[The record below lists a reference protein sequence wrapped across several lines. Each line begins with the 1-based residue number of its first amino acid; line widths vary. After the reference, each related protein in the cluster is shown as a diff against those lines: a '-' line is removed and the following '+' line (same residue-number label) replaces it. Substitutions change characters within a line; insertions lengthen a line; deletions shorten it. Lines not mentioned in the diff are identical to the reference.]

1 MKLLLPSL
9 CLLAMVVLT
18 EQCLIC
24 ATPGTVA
31 TTVAATTVA
40 ATTVAGRKRRGAV
53 INTATTTLTKSELE
67 QEERL
72 AFTLCDSD
80 RMAGLTW
87 EEVLNCEVGR
97 RWLAS
102 EHTFFIHKHSLLA
115 YCSVGV
121 VVLMSGTPYSC
132 MYIRI

>member
-18 EQCLIC
+18 EQCLVC
-24 ATPGTVA
+24 VTPGTV
-31 TTVAATTVA
+31 ATTVA

-97 RWLAS
+97 SWLPS
-102 EHTFFIHKHSLLA
+102 H
-115 YCSVGV
+115 
-121 VVLMSGTPYSC
+121 
-132 MYIRI
+132 

>member
-18 EQCLIC
+18 EQCLQC
-24 ATPGTVA
+24 STAATTAAATTAAA

-40 ATTVAGRKRRGAV
+40 AGGRKRRGAV
-53 INTATTTLTKSELE
+53 INTATTTLTKAELE

-80 RMAGLTW
+80 MMVGLTW

-102 EHTFFIHKHSLLA
+102 HWEKLLWSISIHF
-115 YCSVGV
+115 
-121 VVLMSGTPYSC
+121 
-132 MYIRI
+132 

>member
-1 MKLLLPSL
+1 MGGQNKQKSIFGLLHPPL
-9 CLLAMVVLT
+9 
-18 EQCLIC
+18 
-24 ATPGTVA
+24 
-31 TTVAATTVA
+31 TVAATTVA
-40 ATTVAGRKRRGAV
+40 ATTVAGRKRRGAI

-102 EHTFFIHKHSLLA
+102 DWKKNFLFGS
-115 YCSVGV
+115 
-121 VVLMSGTPYSC
+121 
-132 MYIRI
+132 IRIWSTVLNV

>member
-40 ATTVAGRKRRGAV
+40 ATTVAGRKRRGAI

-102 EHTFFIHKHSLLA
+102 DWKKYFL
-115 YCSVGV
+115 SV
-121 VVLMSGTPYSC
+121 S
-132 MYIRI
+132 IRV